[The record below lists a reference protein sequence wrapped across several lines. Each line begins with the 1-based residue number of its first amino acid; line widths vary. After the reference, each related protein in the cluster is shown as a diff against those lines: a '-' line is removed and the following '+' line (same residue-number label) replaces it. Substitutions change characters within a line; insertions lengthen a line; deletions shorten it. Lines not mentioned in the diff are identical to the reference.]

1 MADLIKPLQKE
12 KKIYA
17 SPILVR
23 HGDVR
28 SLTQSGP
35 SGVKEPANS
44 GNGSP
49 QKKA

>member
-1 MADLIKPLQKE
+1 MTDLLKPLQKV

-17 SPILVR
+17 SPMLFR

-28 SLTQSGP
+28 SLTRSGA
-35 SGVKEPANS
+35 SGQKEPANS

-49 QKKA
+49 QKKP